1 MNDAPLHPNIS
12 GFERQ
17 RKREKNVSNVVLI
30 NEKFLNFNN
39 KESVLK
45 NDLTP
50 FIKKQQQHGQIRKHK
65 ATDSG

>member
-45 NDLTP
+45 T
-50 FIKKQQQHGQIRKHK
+50 
-65 ATDSG
+65 T